1 MKSCR
6 RIVATGVG
14 RMRLAVAV
22 LAFTLAVFVAPV
34 RAYAEPVEVT
44 SWDALATE
52 LMVPDAE
59 VVVTGEIEADSV
71 IVIDGSPT
79 ITFQD
84 ATITRTSSDAGIRV
98 SNGTAMLTGAA
109 TVTGGSESFI
119 SVEQGASLVLEG
131 SLSASGVKGSESFL
145 DVSGDLFL
153 HQGAKVS
160 GWRSSGDGGGIHAD
174 GGTIEMTGGE
184 ISGNSARRGGGACL
198 TNGASMTVK
207 AGSISLNTVGAN
219 SSSSYGAGVYVG
231 EGCSFEAVSADSEDP
246 IQMNKNKAQADD
258 YAQTEGGAIYAEGE
272 GTTVTLTGA
281 TFEDNC
287 AMSTNARGGGA
298 VNAADGAVLTVTDC
312 TFKNNASFLDGYT
325 GPESGGG
332 TFFIDDGCAFTLTNS
347 TITGG
352 KSRYGGGINLF
363 GSDMTVDIS
372 GCEISEC
379 VADAARGYNPLIGGA
394 IFVNVS
400 GQSTVSISGTDEH
413 PMTISGNGAAQGGGG
428 VCVLAG
434 TVEMDGVS
442 VTDNE
447 SPLGGGIYVEGDGV
461 LTLDGCEVT
470 RNTASNGGG
479 VYTNGELNIIDTA
492 IDDNSATVA
501 AGGVFTEGEVTLT
514 SGSISG
520 NTAPEAAG
528 VAVVSHTF
536 DMLGGSISG
545 NVASGMAGGVENL
558 GTFTLSGGDI
568 TANQANGASDG
579 IGGGVANLGAFTM
592 EGGRIFGNTAAYG
605 ANDFYNY
612 SELEDEGGQEG
623 GVVVDPGWDGDHNMG
638 LESLSDDGASTHAG
652 EKYGTFTLID
662 PSGFGLGANGWYEDE
677 PDARYAEADPE
688 DRSVYTIVED
698 DTSEQYLTLGD
709 PVTAGTLTLEPQ
721 DMVAYTGGDSM
732 DGDNFPEV
740 RYKVSADAE
749 LTQALGSQGVTMQVM
764 VDGQPVALSEADATV
779 GEGTVI
785 IPELGTMFT
794 LEDSESDDDEVAG
807 VYDIAI
813 TGTVTAVLS
822 DGRLVDV
829 VVATADG
836 EPATLAVRTVSNAV
850 DAAGEGQAGVV
861 AANPVTVG
869 DAAIDAQDPTIA
881 TATVDAGARFY
892 TNGDTAMG
900 LLGTDAGD
908 PDSGARISLLF
919 DDLLPAAGGTADDTV
934 AALAARA
941 GIDAQNAEFKYL
953 DLINEHD
960 GNAWVSTD
968 SDVTVSWPVPQGVDA
983 DEVEFTVYHFQ
994 GLHREY
1000 GGAGSPDA
1008 ADQIAA
1014 CQVEVIPCEVVDGR
1028 VVFTLDGD
1036 AENGCFSPFALTWS
1050 AAGEGGEQPGGELP
1064 GGGQQPGGTQPG
1076 QQAGEPAG
1084 SGADAGALAATGDSA
1099 PVVIG
1104 AVLAAGAVAVV
1115 VGVALRRRSAQR

>member
-6 RIVATGVG
+6 RNVATGSGCV
-14 RMRLAVAV
+14 RLAVAV
-22 LAFTLAVFVAPV
+22 LALVFTVLVAPV

-44 SWDALATE
+44 SWDALAIE
-52 LMVPDAE
+52 LMAQDAE
-59 VVVTGEIEADSV
+59 VVVTGKIEADSV

-84 ATITRTSSDAGIRV
+84 ATITRTSADAGIRV
-98 SNGTAMLTGAA
+98 SGGEAMLTGAA
-109 TVTGGSESFI
+109 IVTGGSEGFI
-119 SVEQGASLVLEG
+119 SVDQGASLVLVG

-145 DVSGDLFL
+145 EVSGNLRL
-153 HQGAKVS
+153 HRGAKVS

-174 GGTIEMTGGE
+174 GGTIEMLGGE
-184 ISGNSARRGGGACL
+184 ISGNSARRGGGVCL
-198 TNGASMTVK
+198 TNGASMTVT
-207 AGSISLNTVGAN
+207 AGSISSNTAGAN

-231 EGCSFEAVSADSEDP
+231 KGCSFEAVSANSEDP
-246 IQMNKNKAQADD
+246 IQMNGNKAQADD

-272 GTTVTLTGA
+272 GTMVTLTGA
-281 TFEDNC
+281 TFEDNR

-298 VNAADGAVLTVTDC
+298 VNVADGVLLNVTDC
-312 TFKNNASFLDGYT
+312 TFTNNTSFLDGYT

-352 KSRYGGGINLF
+352 KSRYGGGINLY

-372 GCEISEC
+372 GCTISEC
-379 VADAARGYNPLIGGA
+379 VADAAGGYNPCIGGA
-394 IFVNVS
+394 IFVKAS
-400 GQSTVSISGTDEH
+400 GQSTISISGTDEH
-413 PMTISGNGAAQGGGG
+413 PMTISGNEATQGGGG

-447 SPLGGGIYVEGDGV
+447 SPLGGGIYVEGYGA

-470 RNTASNGGG
+470 GNTASNGAG
-479 VYTNGELNIIDTA
+479 VYTNGDLNIIDTA
-492 IDDNSATVA
+492 IDDNSATGA
-501 AGGVFTEGEVTLT
+501 AGGVYTEGAVTLT

-545 NVASGMAGGVENL
+545 NVASSMAGGVENG
-558 GTFTLSGGDI
+558 GTFTMSGGDI
-568 TANQANGASDG
+568 TANQANGATDG
-579 IGGGVANLGAFTM
+579 IGGGVANLGTFSM
-592 EGGRIFGNTAAYG
+592 EGGRIFDNAAAYG

-612 SELEDEGGQEG
+612 VDGGS
-623 GVVVDPGWDGDHNMG
+623 H
-638 LESLSDDGASTHAG
+638 
-652 EKYGTFTLID
+652 GTFTLAD
-662 PSGFGLGANGWYEDE
+662 PGTFNLGVDGWYEDE
-677 PDARYAEADPE
+677 PNARYATVEPADRVE
-688 DRSVYTIVED
+688 YTIKTN

-740 RYKVSADAE
+740 RYKVTADAA
-749 LTQALGSQGVTMQVM
+749 LTEALGGQGITMQVM
-764 VDGQPVALSEADATV
+764 VDGQPVALSDAEATV
-779 GEGTVI
+779 GEDTVI
-785 IPELGTMFT
+785 IPELGAMFT

-807 VYDIAI
+807 VYDISI

-836 EPATLAVRTVSNAV
+836 EPATLTVRTVSNAG
-850 DAAGEGQAGVV
+850 DAAGEGQVGVV

-869 DAAIDAQDPTIA
+869 DAATGAQDPTIA

-892 TNGDTAMG
+892 TNGDIAMG
-900 LLGTDAGD
+900 LLGTDASD
-908 PDSGARISLLF
+908 PDAGARISLLF

-941 GIDAQNAEFKYL
+941 GIDATNAEFKYL

-983 DEVEFTVYHFQ
+983 DEVEFAVYHFQ

-1050 AAGEGGEQPGGELP
+1050 APGEGGEQPGGEQP

-1076 QQAGEPAG
+1076 QQACKPAG
-1084 SGADAGALAATGDSA
+1084 SGAGAGTLAATGDSTM
-1099 PVVIG
+1099 VVIG

-1115 VGVALRRRSAQR
+1115 AGVVLRRRSAQR

>member
-1 MKSCR
+1 MPCSKGEQMKSCCR
-6 RIVATGVG
+6 NVATGSGCV
-14 RMRLAVAV
+14 RLAVAV
-22 LAFTLAVFVAPV
+22 LALMFTVLVAPV

-52 LMVPDAE
+52 LMVSDAE
-59 VVVTGEIEADSV
+59 VVVTGDIEADSV

-79 ITFQD
+79 ITFRE
-84 ATITRTSSDAGIRV
+84 ATIERTSSNAGIRV
-98 SNGTAMLTGAA
+98 SSGTAMLTGAA
-109 TVTGGSESFI
+109 IVTGGSESFV
-119 SVEQGASLVLEG
+119 SVEQGASLVLAG
-131 SLSASGVKGSESFL
+131 SLSASDVKGSESFL

-153 HQGAKVS
+153 HRGAKVS
-160 GWRSSGDGGGIHAD
+160 GWQSSGDGGGIHAD

-184 ISGNSARRGGGACL
+184 ISGNSARRGGGVCL
-198 TNGASMTVK
+198 TNGASMTVG
-207 AGSISLNTVGAN
+207 AGSISSNTAGAN

-246 IQMNKNKAQADD
+246 IQMNGNKAQADD
-258 YAQTEGGAIYAEGE
+258 YAQTEGGAIYAEGA

-281 TFEDNC
+281 TFEDNR

-298 VNAADGAVLTVTDC
+298 VNAADGVVLTVTGC
-312 TFKNNASFLDGYT
+312 KFKNNASFLDGYT

-332 TFFIDDGCAFTLTNS
+332 TFFIDDDCTFTLTNS

-352 KSRYGGGINLF
+352 KSRYGGGINLY

-372 GCEISEC
+372 GCTISEC
-379 VADAARGYNPLIGGA
+379 VADAAPNGRNPLIGGA
-394 IFVNVS
+394 IFVKVS
-400 GQSTVSISGTDEH
+400 GQSTISISGTDEH
-413 PMTISGNGAAQGGGG
+413 PMTISGNEATQGGGG

-447 SPLGGGIYVEGDGV
+447 SPLGGGIYVEGDGA

-470 RNTASNGGG
+470 GNTASNGAG

-501 AGGVFTEGEVTLT
+501 AGGVYTEGAVTLT

-545 NVASGMAGGVENL
+545 NIASGMAGGVENL
-558 GTFTLSGGDI
+558 GTFTMNGGDI
-568 TANQANGASDG
+568 TGNQANGAGDG
-579 IGGGVANLGAFTM
+579 IGGGVANLGTFTM
-592 EGGRIFGNTAAYG
+592 KGGRIFDNTAAYG

-612 SELEDEGGQEG
+612 VAGGS
-623 GVVVDPGWDGDHNMG
+623 H
-638 LESLSDDGASTHAG
+638 
-652 EKYGTFTLID
+652 GTFTLID
-662 PSGFGLGANGWYEDE
+662 PSGFGLGVDGWYEDE
-677 PDARYAEADPE
+677 PGARYAAANPE
-688 DRSVYTIVED
+688 DRAAYTIVED

-740 RYKVSADAE
+740 RYKVTANAE
-749 LTQALGSQGVTMQVM
+749 LTEALGGQGVTMQVM
-764 VDGQPVALSEADATV
+764 VDGQPVALSDAEATV
-779 GEGTVI
+779 GEDTVI
-785 IPELGTMFT
+785 IPELGTTFT
-794 LEDSESDDDEVAG
+794 LEDGESDDDEVAG
-807 VYDIAI
+807 VYDISI

-836 EPATLAVRTVSNAV
+836 EPATLTVRTVSNAG
-850 DAAGEGQAGVV
+850 DAAGEGQVGVV

-869 DAAIDAQDPTIA
+869 DAATGAQDPTIA

-900 LLGTDAGD
+900 LLGTDASD
-908 PDSGARISLLF
+908 PDAGARISLLF

-941 GIDAQNAEFKYL
+941 GIDATNAEFKYL

-983 DEVEFTVYHFQ
+983 DEVEFAVYHFQ

-1050 AAGEGGEQPGGELP
+1050 APGEGGEQPGGEQP

-1076 QQAGEPAG
+1076 QQACKPAG
-1084 SGADAGALAATGDSA
+1084 SGAGAGTLAATGDSTM
-1099 PVVIG
+1099 VVIG

-1115 VGVALRRRSAQR
+1115 AGVVLRRRSAQR